1 MKRMKRL
8 FLPLLA
14 AALLL
19 SGCGQTAAE
28 TAPAEEQETQEE
40 IYPEVTPLEEVD
52 LEDEAVALAGEP
64 AVSTLLRRRP
74 PVHWCRATARP
85 LSTIPI
91 RRTAM

>member
-28 TAPAEEQETQEE
+28 TAPAEEEQETQEE
-40 IYPEVTPLEEVD
+40 IYTEVTPLEEVG
-52 LEDEAVALAGEP
+52 LEDEAVALPGTQRYPHAAPEASGYTGAEQ
-64 AVSTLLRRRP
+64 RQG
-74 PVHWCRATARP
+74 CY
-85 LSTIPI
+85 
-91 RRTAM
+91 